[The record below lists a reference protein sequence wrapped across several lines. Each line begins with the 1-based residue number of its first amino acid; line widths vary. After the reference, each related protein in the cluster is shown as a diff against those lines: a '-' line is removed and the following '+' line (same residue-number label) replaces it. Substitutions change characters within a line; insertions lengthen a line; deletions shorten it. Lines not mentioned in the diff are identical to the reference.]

1 MKKILLPL
9 MLAFVSSVYA
19 QAFTENF
26 DVLPDNWTYINNGS
40 TNPDEQWGYWSGYF
54 EMTPHN
60 GSVLMAGIQ
69 FSDQAHNDYLISPKF
84 LVTAGVS
91 DHLSF
96 YAQNYSASFQETLN
110 VVVSETNNTDP
121 AAFNATIVPDLAP
134 STGTWTQYNYDL
146 SAFVGKEIYIA
157 FHSDTTFQ
165 WFVAVD
171 DFQISGSLATTD
183 VVKNKISVF
192 PNPFKEVLNISD
204 INGVKEISVSDV
216 AGRSIK
222 SLPVQKEINLSDLK
236 AGLYFVTLK
245 LEDGSTQTIKAIK
258 Q

>member
-1 MKKILLPL
+1 MKKISLAILLVFN
-9 MLAFVSSVYA
+9 AYVYS
-19 QAFTENF
+19 QAFTEDF
-26 DVLPDNWTYINNGS
+26 DMLPDNWSYINNGS
-40 TNPDEQWGYWSGYF
+40 TDPNEQWGYWSGYF

-69 FSDQAHNDYLISPKF
+69 YSDQPHNDYLISPKF

-96 YAQNYSASFQETLN
+96 YAQNYSSSFQETLN

-121 AAFNATIVPDLAP
+121 SAFNATIVADLAP

-146 SAFVGKEIYIA
+146 SAYVGKEIYIA

-171 DFQISGSLATTD
+171 DFAISGNLATAN
-183 VVKNKISVF
+183 VSKNKIAFF
-192 PNPFKEVLNISD
+192 PNPFKDVLNISD
-204 INGVKEISVSDV
+204 IKGVKEVFVSDV
-216 AGRSIK
+216 SGRSIK
-222 SLPVQKEINLSDLK
+222 SVPVQKEINLSDLK
-236 AGLYFVTLK
+236 AGLYFITLK

-258 Q
+258 E

>member
-9 MLAFVSSVYA
+9 MLAFGASVYS
-19 QAFTENF
+19 QAFTEDF
-26 DVLPDNWTYINNGS
+26 DVLPDNWSYINNGS
-40 TNPDEQWGYWSGYF
+40 ANPNEQWGFWSGYF

-60 GSVLMAGIQ
+60 GSILMAGIQ
-69 FSDQAHNDYLISPKF
+69 YSDQAHNDYLISPKF
-84 LVTAGVS
+84 MVTAGVS

-96 YAQNYSASFQETLN
+96 YAQNYSSSFQETFN

-121 AAFNATIVPDLAP
+121 AAFNATIVADLAP

-146 SAFVGKEIYIA
+146 SAFVGQEIYIA

-165 WFVAVD
+165 WFVAID
-171 DFQISGSLATTD
+171 DFEISGNLATTD
-183 VVKNKISVF
+183 VVKNKISIF
-192 PNPFKEVLNISD
+192 PNPFKNVLNISD
-204 INGVKEISVSDV
+204 IKGVKEISVSDV
-216 AGRSIK
+216 VGRSIK
-222 SLPVQKEINLSDLK
+222 SVPVQKEIDLSDLK

-245 LEDGSTQTIKAIK
+245 LEDGSMQTIKAIK